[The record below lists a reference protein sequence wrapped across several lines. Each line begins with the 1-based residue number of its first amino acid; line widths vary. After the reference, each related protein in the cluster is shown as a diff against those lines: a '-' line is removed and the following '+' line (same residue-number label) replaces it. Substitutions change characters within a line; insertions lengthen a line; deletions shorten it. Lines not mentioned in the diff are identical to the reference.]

1 MCVFDA
7 LIVILNLQTLSSN
20 VWLFD
25 SSVFH
30 EVALVNSWLISMTL
44 EILISLLSIDSLI
57 FILSPYGSCYQR
69 YWFYL
74 PIANLMK
81 KMKIKN

>member
-57 FILSPYGSCYQR
+57 FILSPYGSC
-69 YWFYL
+69 
-74 PIANLMK
+74 
-81 KMKIKN
+81 